1 MRGRCLGTVPDP
13 TDAMGGVTRLMPERL
28 RRPLRSPSFRNL
40 ALGKSISYLGDWLM
54 VAVLVGWVYQSTSS
68 VAQVALLMAVRL
80 VPPIVGGGLAASIV
94 DRLPRQRVLVWSE
107 IASAATIAGALAAVM
122 AGSRPA
128 LFALVGL
135 CGLVSMISTV
145 AGNALIPMV
154 VQAEELP
161 AANAIHAVGQ
171 EAAMAL
177 GAVAGGLTLALGGA
191 PAGLAANLA
200 SYGIA
205 VVLFARIRVAEPV
218 GDARASKRGGLVD
231 GLRYVL
237 GSRALTVVVGGFAVA
252 TLATGLVNATLPKFT
267 SGLGLGASGYG
278 WALASLAGGMIA
290 GEALTGAIAARIEPR
305 WLAAGLAGMGV
316 LFFAF
321 AWAGSAL
328 IALGFLFT
336 FGIANGFTEVVMMT
350 AIHQQAD
357 ATHQGR
363 VFGVGS
369 TLWRT
374 TMLGAVALAPA
385 VDAVASSAQAITV
398 AAVVLVVGAVLVQ
411 LTLRPSPRLATAPA

>member
-1 MRGRCLGTVPDP
+1 
-13 TDAMGGVTRLMPERL
+13 MPERL
-28 RRPLRSPSFRNL
+28 RRPLRSPSFRRL
-40 ALGKSISYLGDWLM
+40 AVGKSISYLGDWLM

-80 VPPIVGGGLAASIV
+80 VPPIVGGSLAASIV

-107 IASAATIAGALAAVM
+107 IASAATIGGALVGVM
-122 AGSRPA
+122 AGSRPVV
-128 LFALVGL
+128 FALVGL

-145 AGNALIPMV
+145 AGSALIPMV
-154 VQAEELP
+154 VDQDELP
-161 AANAIHAVGQ
+161 AANGIHAVGQ

-205 VVLFARIRVAEPV
+205 VFLFARIRVEEV
-218 GDARASKRGGLVD
+218 ESASRKRSGLID
-231 GLRYVL
+231 GLQYVL
-237 GSRALTVVVGGFAVA
+237 ANRGLTVVVGGFALA

-267 SGLGLGASGYG
+267 SSLGLGASGYG
-278 WALASLAGGMIA
+278 WALAALACGMIA

-305 WLAAGLAGMGV
+305 WLAAGLAGMGL

-321 AWAGSAL
+321 AWAGSAV
-328 IALGFLFT
+328 IALGFLVA
-336 FGIANGFTEVVMMT
+336 FGVANGFTEVVMMT
-350 AIHQQAD
+350 SIHQQAE

-374 TMLGAVALAPA
+374 TMLGAVALAPV
-385 VDAVASSAQAITV
+385 VDAVASPAEAITV
-398 AAVVLVVGAVLVQ
+398 AAVVLFVGAVLVQ
-411 LTLRPSPRLATAPA
+411 VTLRPSPRLATAPA

>member
-1 MRGRCLGTVPDP
+1 MAALTS
-13 TDAMGGVTRLMPERL
+13 AAARLIPERL
-28 RRPLRSPSFRNL
+28 ERPLRSPSFRRL

-80 VPPIVGGGLAASIV
+80 VPPIVGGSLAASIV
-94 DRLPRQRVLVWSE
+94 DRLPRQKVLVWSE
-107 IASAATIAGALAAVM
+107 IASAATIGGALVGVI

-128 LFALVGL
+128 VFALVGL

-154 VQAEELP
+154 VEQDELP
-161 AANAIHAVGQ
+161 AANGIHAVGQ

-205 VVLFARIRVAEPV
+205 VVLFARIRVEEVESAH
-218 GDARASKRGGLVD
+218 ARKRSGLVD
-231 GLRYVL
+231 GLRYIVAH
-237 GSRALTVVVGGFAVA
+237 RALTVVVGGFALA

-278 WALASLAGGMIA
+278 WALAALACGMIA
-290 GEALTGAIAARIEPR
+290 GEALTGAIAERIEPR
-305 WLAAGLAGMGV
+305 WLAAGLAAMGC

-321 AWAGSAL
+321 AWSGSAI
-328 IALGFLFT
+328 IALPVFAT
-336 FGIANGFTEVVMMT
+336 FGVANGFAEVVMMT

-357 ATHQGR
+357 ASYQGR

-369 TLWRT
+369 TIWRT
-374 TMLGAVALAPA
+374 TMLGAVALAPV
-385 VDAVASSAQAITV
+385 VDAVASPAQAITV
-398 AAVVLVVGAVLVQ
+398 AAGFLFAGAVVVQ
-411 LTLRPSPRLATAPA
+411 VTLRESPRTATATA